1 MKKVNLC
8 CCIATLALLFCSACK
23 QNSIEIQ
30 DATENSAEMT
40 EIAVRISELKK
51 AGLLD
56 SLLSS
61 DRAVTD
67 DDNSE
72 AICEFINNTDEV
84 LLEIKNSENGDE
96 KLAVI
101 DALFT
106 QSDINGFASAFSAI
120 NSEKAEDFLD
130 YVNLN
135 LINSDETDVS
145 RCASGFDKLK
155 LSYLIDVPATSR
167 GAYASDLEWSTIY
180 WYTGF
185 CASTIA
191 GFYLASYGCFW
202 LKVAGAIA
210 ASAGSISMVYQL
222 INWNSCSDLGAFI
235 SSLANKDSVS
245 ATKILNSESGA
256 KILTITS
263 ETVATVAAC
272 YFTPLGKTIVKTVV
286 HYMNIILG
294 KIIAVLPSGI
304 NFVIN
309 GIPIKL
315 IVL

>member
-1 MKKVNLC
+1 MKKLKLC
-8 CCIATLALLFCSACK
+8 CCIALFAMLFCLACK
-23 QNSIEIQ
+23 QNNIEIQ
-30 DATENSAEMT
+30 DVTENSVEMS

-67 DDNSE
+67 DDSE
-72 AICEFINNTDEV
+72 AIYEFINNTDKV
-84 LLEIKNSENGDE
+84 LQEIKSSENGDE

-106 QSDINGFASAFSAI
+106 QADINRFASAFSAI
-120 NSEKAEDFLD
+120 NSEKAKDFLD

-135 LINSDETDVS
+135 LINNDETSVS
-145 RCASGFDKLK
+145 RCASDFDNLK
-155 LSYLIDVPATSR
+155 LTYLIDSSANSR

-185 CASTIA
+185 CVSTIA

-202 LKVAGAIA
+202 LKVAGFVA
-210 ASAGSISMVYQL
+210 AGAGSISMVSQL
-222 INWNSCSDLGAFI
+222 VKWNSCSDLGSFI
-235 SSLANKDSVS
+235 SSLVNKDSVA
-245 ATKILNSESGA
+245 ATKILNSEDGA
-256 KILTITS
+256 KLLTITT

-272 YFTPLGKTIVKTVV
+272 YFSPLGKTIVKTVV
-286 HYMNIILG
+286 HYMNIILE
-294 KIIAVLPSGI
+294 KIISVLPSGI